1 MIDGINVKCN
11 YCETQIRLRFQ
22 MGYFDIPFNFCCPD
36 CGVHIHG
43 IRKIVDNHSF
53 KINNASLIENDEDA
67 FDYYIDLSVE
77 LPQKKIT
84 KFESLEKL
92 ACDGFS
98 PFMMTSQLYEYE
110 QYLILVKSIS
120 NFISFRE
127 VQWPRITPLYDLF
140 FNKRFEL
147 TKKPL
152 LQLSPLYTVKNE
164 LDVAMALHQQ
174 MVLGFNHILTN
185 GALDEFSAI
194 GKKILQKINPLL
206 VDRLIEK
213 LGGEKFFRSV
223 LKRLTKIYGRW
234 IDDFDK
240 YIPAVMLVLGHA
252 TSKLNKEAFG
262 ITTTSVEEMIAFY
275 SDSYELI
282 LEMVVIAIG
291 LNNISERGYCDGF
304 APETKIKDWADFSN
318 KVKSEKLHAL
328 IDGEPFSK
336 AIPINRH
343 VRNAIAHYSYDFD
356 ARTQTIVFHDQ
367 YRSKENMVKMYLVDL
382 AQLCYENVVIL
393 NYLNELMYSLRKRDY
408 SKKGLRSNINAQ

>member
-1 MIDGINVKCN
+1 M
-11 YCETQIRLRFQ
+11 
-22 MGYFDIPFNFCCPD
+22 
-36 CGVHIHG
+36 
-43 IRKIVDNHSF
+43 
-53 KINNASLIENDEDA
+53 
-67 FDYYIDLSVE
+67 
-77 LPQKKIT
+77 
-84 KFESLEKL
+84 
-92 ACDGFS
+92 
-98 PFMMTSQLYEYE
+98 
-110 QYLILVKSIS
+110 
-120 NFISFRE
+120 
-127 VQWPRITPLYDLF
+127 
-140 FNKRFEL
+140 
-147 TKKPL
+147 
-152 LQLSPLYTVKNE
+152 QLSPLYTVKNE